1 MKTSKDN
8 LLMSTLVAAM
18 VVLTAAGAIESA
30 AGTASLATIA
40 APAGP
45 QAAVRPTTTDV
56 PAVVVTAPRVTRIG

>member
-18 VVLTAAGAIESA
+18 VTLTATGAIESLMTPQDFA
-30 AGTASLATIA
+30 AAA

-56 PAVVVTAPRVTRIG
+56 PSVVVVAPRVTRVG